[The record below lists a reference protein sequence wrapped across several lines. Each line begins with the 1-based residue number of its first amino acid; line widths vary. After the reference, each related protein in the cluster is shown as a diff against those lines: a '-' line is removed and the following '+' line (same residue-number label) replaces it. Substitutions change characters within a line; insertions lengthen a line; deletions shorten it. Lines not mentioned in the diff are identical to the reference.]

1 MNITK
6 NKTKADRQERS
17 KLMNLF
23 FITKILISALIIAFV
38 SEIAKRYTLLGGL
51 IAAMPITTLLS
62 IIWIYFD
69 KKDTAL
75 ISNFLISVVFGTI
88 LSFIFFIC
96 AILLLKKGMN
106 FYLTLIISLSV
117 LGTSAYFYQKFIH

>member
-1 MNITK
+1 MNI
-6 NKTKADRQERS
+6 
-17 KLMNLF
+17 F
-23 FITKILISALIIAFV
+23 FLTKILISAFIIAFV

-62 IIWIYFD
+62 MIWIYFD

-88 LSFIFFIC
+88 LSFLFFIC
-96 AILLLKKGMN
+96 AIFLLKKGVN
-106 FYLTLIISLSV
+106 FYLTLFVSLSV
-117 LGTSAYFYQKFIH
+117 LGTGAYFYQKFIH

>member
-1 MNITK
+1 MNI
-6 NKTKADRQERS
+6 
-17 KLMNLF
+17 F
-23 FITKILISALIIAFV
+23 FITKILISAFIIALV

-62 IIWIYFD
+62 MIWVYLD

-88 LSFIFFIC
+88 LSFVFFIC
-96 AILLLKKGMN
+96 AIFLLKKGLN
-106 FYLTLIISLSV
+106 FYLTLFISLCV
-117 LGTSAYFYQKFIH
+117 LGTSAYFYQKFVH